1 MKKTC
6 EGRAGRHVQG
16 GGQGAVMTLP
26 YKPAQAPS
34 QAIAAPDDAASRN
47 RDGEAPRGLGGAPI
61 ANGSVAQTPH
71 SALVSFFVPG
81 KPAKKGSHNS
91 RAFVGAGGQLG
102 SYTYDADKGLTK
114 WAKAVHVVA
123 LAAVREQRGTG
134 YTPTIAPVAVRVTF
148 LFARPKSH
156 GLRWGTRGKPR
167 LLPPPTSRMLGD
179 VDKLCRG
186 FLDSLTGVVWQ
197 DDSQVVRLEAEKAY
211 AEVGEVPGARVVV
224 LEVQT

>member
-1 MKKTC
+1 
-6 EGRAGRHVQG
+6 
-16 GGQGAVMTLP
+16 MTMP
-26 YKPAQAPS
+26 YKPRQGSPFAPGD
-34 QAIAAPDDAASRN
+34 APAES
-47 RDGEAPRGLGGAPI
+47 GP
-61 ANGSVAQTPH
+61 SVAQEAQDASQGRNSASHRMAEIPH

-114 WAKAVHVVA
+114 WAKAVHVMA

-167 LLPPPTSRMLGD
+167 QLPPPTSRMLGD

>member
-1 MKKTC
+1 
-6 EGRAGRHVQG
+6 
-16 GGQGAVMTLP
+16 MTLP
-26 YKPAQAPS
+26 YKPRQPLPFAPPCDS
-34 QAIAAPDDAASRN
+34 ANETRDAALAVQ
-47 RDGEAPRGLGGAPI
+47 DAP
-61 ANGSVAQTPH
+61 NGPA
-71 SALVSFFVPG
+71 SALDAKSVLQQSAIVSFFVPG

-167 LLPPPTSRMLGD
+167 QLPPPTSRMLGD

-211 AEVGEVPGARVVV
+211 CEVNETPGARVIV
-224 LEVQT
+224 LEVQA

>member
-1 MKKTC
+1 MTVPYDKRHGSPLGPPC
-6 EGRAGRHVQG
+6 EATNETR
-16 GGQGAVMTLP
+16 
-26 YKPAQAPS
+26 
-34 QAIAAPDDAASRN
+34 DAALVRQ
-47 RDGEAPRGLGGAPI
+47 DAPNSPASALDAK
-61 ANGSVAQTPH
+61 SVLQQ

-148 LFARPKSH
+148 LFARPRSH

-167 LLPPPTSRMLGD
+167 QLPPPTSRMLGD

>member
-1 MKKTC
+1 MNRSAT
-6 EGRAGRHVQG
+6 EAD
-16 GGQGAVMTLP
+16 TL
-26 YKPAQAPS
+26 AH
-34 QAIAAPDDAASRN
+34 
-47 RDGEAPRGLGGAPI
+47 G
-61 ANGSVAQTPH
+61 
-71 SALVSFFVPG
+71 ALVSFFVPG

-167 LLPPPTSRMLGD
+167 QLPPPTSRMLGD

-211 AEVGEVPGARVVV
+211 CEVNETPGARVVV